1 MEFEIAAPPT
11 VRWAPTATVRVVRC
25 LPEALSFD
33 TIRKGMGPLTASGI
47 DSRDCP
53 INFKVRTAAQAAS
66 RARACSSCGGGARLG
81 PAAHATSNLRSKLH
95 ATPSV
100 SRPLVASLMPQLRM
114 TRARL
119 AFALPEVGLYVST
132 VGCGLYAG
140 SPAPCAPSVLTPS
153 YAQRSGSTSDGP
165 SRCCTCSS
173 GASRKYCRTP
183 ARVSIQCAQASA
195 TTPRRRDNQN

>member
-1 MEFEIAAPPT
+1 MDFGIAAFPT
-11 VRWAPTATVRVVRC
+11 VRWAPRATVRGVRY
-25 LPEALSFD
+25 LPEVLSFGA
-33 TIRKGMGPLTASGI
+33 TWKGVPPLTASGI

-53 INFKVRTAAQAAS
+53 VNTKVRTAAQAAS
-66 RARACSSCGGGARLG
+66 RARVCSSYSGGVRLG
-81 PAAHATSNLRSKLH
+81 PAAHAPSNLRSKLH

-100 SRPLVASLMPQLRM
+100 SRPLVASLMPQLSM

-119 AFALPEVGLYVST
+119 AFALPEVGLCVST

-140 SPAPCAPSVLTPS
+140 SPAPCAPSAVTPS
-153 YAQRSGSTSDGP
+153 YAQRSGSTSDGV

-183 ARVSIQCAQASA
+183 ARLSIQCAQASVTA
-195 TTPRRRDNQN
+195 PRRRDSQN